1 MPLPYLDP
9 AHPNAAFPPLERALQ
24 YPNGLLAFGGD
35 LSLPRLLSAYRQG
48 IFPWYSQ
55 GEPILWWSP
64 DPRAVL
70 IPKMVKRHRS
80 LMKSLKNKPWEI
92 IADANFSAV
101 ISACASTPRFGQDG
115 TWITREI
122 KAAYTKLF
130 AAGFAHSIEVY
141 EENKLI
147 GGLYGIALDKVF
159 FGESMFHRQSDAS
172 KAALLALCL
181 CLVEQDFVLIDVQQD
196 TAHLQFMG
204 SECWSRQRFSD
215 FLAKNIQN
223 IQAQHW
229 DFSLSA
235 AMLVKSWQAFDKNNF

>member
-9 AHPNAAFPPLERALQ
+9 EHPNATFPPVERALQ

-48 IFPWYSQ
+48 IFPWYSH

-80 LMKSLKNKPWEI
+80 LMKSLKNKPWTI
-92 IADANFSAV
+92 IADANFPAV
-101 ISACASTPRFGQDG
+101 IAACATTRRFGQSG

-122 KAAYTKLF
+122 KAAYTRLF
-130 AAGFAHSIEVY
+130 AAGFAHSLEVY
-141 EENKLI
+141 EENQLI

-181 CLVEQDFVLIDVQQD
+181 YLVEQNFVLIDVQQD
-196 TAHLQFMG
+196 TEHLKFMG
-204 SECWSRQRFSD
+204 SECWSRQDFVK
-215 FLAKNIQN
+215 FLAKNIQD
-223 IQAQHW
+223 ISAQTW
-229 DFSLSA
+229 NFSLSA
-235 AMLVKSWQAFDKNNF
+235 AALVQAWQDFDKNKF